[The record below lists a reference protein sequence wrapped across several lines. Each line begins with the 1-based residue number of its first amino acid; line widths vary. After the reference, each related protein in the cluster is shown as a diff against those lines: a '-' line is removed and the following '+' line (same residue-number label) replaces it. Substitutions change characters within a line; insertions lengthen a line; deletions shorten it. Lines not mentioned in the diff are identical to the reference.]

1 MLPKATTPPKRDIR
15 DISLLIY
22 GDPKW
27 GKSSFCSNAEGA
39 LFIAT
44 EPGLNHLDVF
54 QMPVKGDGNL
64 AKVRGPEGKPVE
76 RDMDGWEYIEYIYK
90 LLVHKEHEFK
100 TVIFDTIDVA
110 YDYCCEHVCKKNG
123 WVSPQIEKYDDDG
136 NPVLFAYGTG
146 YGACNR
152 AFEELLRKFHHLNM
166 GLYFVSHSKTE
177 NSQSRVVDKKT
188 VPTLPGGSRKT
199 VLKMCDI
206 ILYAASDPEGRA
218 LFTKQT
224 HTHEAGDRTNRLPE
238 TIRIPDDDP
247 RLKAVYTNFARAIGG
262 DNETT

>member
-1 MLPKATTPPKRDIR
+1 VLPTKTTPPKRDIR

-54 QMPVKGDGNL
+54 QMGVKGDGNL
-64 AKVRGPEGKPVE
+64 AKVRGSEGTPIEK
-76 RDMDGWEYIEYIYK
+76 DMDGWEYLEYIYK

-110 YDYCCEHVCKKNG
+110 YDYCCAHICKQNG
-123 WVSPQIEKYDDDG
+123 WVSPQVEKYDDDG
-136 NPVLFAYGTG
+136 KPVLFEWGVG
-146 YGACNR
+146 WVACNN
-152 AFEELLRKFHHLNM
+152 AFEELLRKFQHLNM
-166 GLYFVSHSKTE
+166 GLYFVSHSKLINAKLRTT
-177 NSQSRVVDKKT
+177 SIKAA
-188 VPTLPGGSRKT
+188 PTLPKGARKV

-206 ILYAASDPEGRA
+206 VLYATNDEKGRVM
-218 LFTKQT
+218 FTKPDQ
-224 HTHEAGDRTNRLPE
+224 THEAGDRTLLLPE
-238 TIRIPDDDP
+238 AIRISDDDP
-247 RLKAVYTNFARAIGG
+247 RLKAVYKNFAHAIGG
-262 DNETT
+262 KNEAS